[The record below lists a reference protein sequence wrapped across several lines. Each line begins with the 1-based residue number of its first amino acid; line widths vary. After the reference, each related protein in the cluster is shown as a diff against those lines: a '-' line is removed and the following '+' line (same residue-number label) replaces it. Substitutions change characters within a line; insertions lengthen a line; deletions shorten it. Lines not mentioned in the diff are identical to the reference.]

1 VRLLIQPAAGTKDL
15 LKAINSAKRSI
26 DALIFRFDQQPV
38 EQAMANAVRRGVAV
52 SALIASTNS
61 AGEDGL
67 RGLEQRL
74 LSYGIT
80 VARTDNDLVRYH
92 GKMLIIDRR
101 ELYLLGFNWTHADME
116 RSRSFG
122 VITTARDAVQEAV
135 RLFEADSKRIPF
147 ELTARKLVVSPLN
160 ARHALSD
167 FLRGAK
173 KSLVIY
179 DPQVTDRA
187 MMRILEECAAKGV
200 EVRIIGRC
208 AGKIPGVKAQKLRP
222 LRLHTR
228 TMVRDGNQVFLGSQS
243 LRKAE
248 LDARREIGMIFR
260 DSKIAGQ
267 ILRCFESD
275 WTQAERA
282 QEEGVATK
290 QPAAALAKKVAKAV
304 AKELPPVAP
313 IVTGAVEAVVGEIA
327 TADLTP
333 ERVEDAVKDAVK
345 EAVREAVRD
354 VMEGVLGAGR
364 EPAA

>member
-1 VRLLIQPAAGTKDL
+1 
-15 LKAINSAKRSI
+15 
-26 DALIFRFDQQPV
+26 LIFRFDQQPV

-92 GKMLIIDRR
+92 GKMMIIDRR
-101 ELYLLGFNWTHADME
+101 ELYLLGFNWTHADIE
-116 RSRSFG
+116 RSRSFALA
-122 VITTARDAVQEAV
+122 TSARDAVQEAV
-135 RLFEADSKRIPF
+135 RLFEADSKRTTFKPVNG
-147 ELTARKLVVSPLN
+147 KLIVSPLN
-160 ARHALSD
+160 ARQALGD

-173 KSLVIY
+173 KSLAIY
-179 DPQVTDRA
+179 DPQVSDRA
-187 MMRILEECAAKGV
+187 MMRVLEDRAANGV
-200 EVRIIGRC
+200 DVRIIGRL
-208 AGKIPGVKAQKLRP
+208 AGKVPGVKAQKLRS

-248 LDARREIGMIFR
+248 LDARREIGLIFR
-260 DSKIAGQ
+260 DSKVASQ
-267 ILRCFESD
+267 ILRCFEVD
-275 WTQAERA
+275 WAQTERA
-282 QEEGVATK
+282 QEAGVGTK
-290 QPAAALAKKVAKAV
+290 PPAEALAKKVAKAV
-304 AKELPPVAP
+304 TKELPPVAP
-313 IVTGAVEAVVGEIA
+313 IVTGAVEKIVGEIA
-327 TADLTP
+327 TTDLTP

-354 VMEGVLGAGR
+354 VMENVLDGAGR